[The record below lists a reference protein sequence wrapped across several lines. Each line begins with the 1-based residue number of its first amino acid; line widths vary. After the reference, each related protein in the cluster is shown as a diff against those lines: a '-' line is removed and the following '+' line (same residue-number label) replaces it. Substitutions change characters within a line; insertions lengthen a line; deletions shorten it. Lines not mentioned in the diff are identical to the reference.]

1 MNVIDKKIEETKKM
15 NDAKKEELNKK
26 IIELQTE
33 LKTFEIDNKTKSLK
47 LKEEEKVTYDYY
59 FFNFYQESKILS
71 FKAGLNRK
79 IL

>member
-59 FFNFYQESKILS
+59 FFNFY
-71 FKAGLNRK
+71 
-79 IL
+79 